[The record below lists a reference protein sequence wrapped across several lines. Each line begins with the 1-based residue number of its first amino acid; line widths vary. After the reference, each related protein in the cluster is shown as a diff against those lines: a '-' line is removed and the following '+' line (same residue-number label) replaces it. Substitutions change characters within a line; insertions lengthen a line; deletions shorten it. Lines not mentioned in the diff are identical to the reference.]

1 MNIQHIT
8 LENLTTTNINVR
20 KTGAK
25 DVDALVQSIRTIG
38 LLQPLLVR
46 PAGEAFEVV
55 AGQRRYHALCQIA
68 EDTEIDPVPCVVM
81 SADDD
86 VTAIEASLTENMAR
100 APMDEVDEYKAFA
113 KLVAQG
119 KSVDDIAYSFGL
131 TERMVQQRLALGNL
145 LNPIL
150 TAYRKDQI
158 QPATLRLLT
167 MATKKQQK
175 AWLDLFRSEEDH
187 APQGYRLKQWLFGGT
202 EISTDNALF
211 DLESYAGNII
221 SDLFGED
228 SYFDD
233 PEAFWAL
240 QNVAIA
246 EAKATYLDAD
256 WDEVILLNV
265 GEYFPSYEYVD
276 TPKENGGKVYVHI
289 AHDGEV
295 TFYEGQLSR
304 KEIKSR
310 ERAKAGETAQ
320 TTVRPEIT
328 KAMGNY
334 LELHRHA
341 AVRNDLLSHPNVAL
355 RLITAHMIAGSDL
368 WDVKADPQKAAKSEI
383 TDSLATNTAQQAFEV
398 EHHTVAELLGLDG
411 ALMRKHN
418 DYNARPDIAEV
429 LTKLMA
435 LEDTEV
441 MRVLTCLMADSLAVG
456 TGVVEILAQSFG
468 TDMQAAWSIDETF
481 FDLIRDKEALNG
493 MVAEIAGDSAAREHV
508 TATAKTQKA
517 IIKACLDGTRIA
529 KVENWTPRYMAVP
542 QQGYTE
548 RSGFEEVAEAAE
560 AEVAIA
566 AE

>member
-8 LENLTTTNINVR
+8 LEKLTTTTINVR

-25 DVDALVQSIRTIG
+25 DVGDLVKSIRTIG

-46 PAGEAFEVV
+46 PAGETFEVV
-55 AGQRRYHALCQIA
+55 AGQRRYHALSQIA
-68 EDTEIDPVPCVVM
+68 EDTEVDPIVCVVM

-86 VTAIEASLTENMAR
+86 ATAIEASLTENMSR
-100 APMDEVDEYKAFA
+100 TPMDEVDEYKAFA

-119 KSVDDIAYSFGL
+119 KTVDDIAYSFGL

-145 LNPIL
+145 LSPIL
-150 TAYRKDQI
+150 TAYRKDEI

-175 AWLDLFRSEEDH
+175 AWLALFRSEEDR

-202 EISTDNALF
+202 DISTENALF
-211 DLESYAGNII
+211 DLETYTGNIV

-246 EAKATYLDAD
+246 EAKATYLDAG
-256 WDEVILLNV
+256 WDEVILLDI

-276 TPKENGGKVYVHI
+276 TSKENGGKVYVHV

-295 TFYEGQLSR
+295 AFYEGQLSR
-304 KEIKSR
+304 KEIKAR
-310 ERAKAGETAQ
+310 QKAEAGETAP
-320 TTVRPEIT
+320 TNMRPEIT
-328 KAMGNY
+328 KAMGSY
-334 LELHRHA
+334 LNLHRQA
-341 AVRNDLLSHPNVAL
+341 AVRNDLLNHPTMAL
-355 RLITAHMIAGSDL
+355 RLMAAHMIAGSDL
-368 WDVKADPQKAAKSEI
+368 WDVKADPQKAAKPEI
-383 TDSLATNTAQQAFEV
+383 AESLATNTAQQAFEAERQAV
-398 EHHTVAELLGLDG
+398 KELLGLDG
-411 ALMRKHN
+411 ALMRKS
-418 DYNARPDIAEV
+418 DSYNARPDIAEV

-435 LEDTEV
+435 LEDAEV
-441 MRVLTCLMADSLAVG
+441 MRVLTCLMADSLAAG
-456 TGVVEILAQSFG
+456 TGAVEMLARSFG
-468 TDMQAAWSIDETF
+468 TDMQAAWTIDETF
-481 FDLIRDKEALNG
+481 FDLMRDKEALNG
-493 MVAEIAGDSAAREHV
+493 MVAEIAGDSVAQGHI

-517 IIKACLDGTRIA
+517 IITACLDGTRIN
-529 KVENWTPRYMAVP
+529 KIKNWAPRYMAVP
-542 QQGYTE
+542 LQGYTE
-548 RSGFEEVAEAAE
+548 RNEFAKDVDTNGEY
-560 AEVAIA
+560 VAIA